1 MLCTSAGSIS
11 HSPRTSYLSQ
21 DRLVRPS
28 QCAIV
33 CQGTGRA
40 MDTSDSELQTLMSR
54 ESSVKCRGTVR
65 PPKCTLVFRRK
76 DLCCD
81 LLRLNQIFCSF
92 VLLESSV
99 ARSLILDMG
108 SDILIFFQNKTFL
121 SSSMLSQ
128 KWISQSS
135 EWSNHWLTWWM
146 LLVTGESDV

>member
-1 MLCTSAGSIS
+1 MTIITGSSFMLCTSAGSIS

-108 SDILIFFQNKTFL
+108 SDILIFFFRIKHFFL
-121 SSSMLSQ
+121 HRCYLR
-128 KWISQSS
+128 S
-135 EWSNHWLTWWM
+135 EYLNPANG
-146 LLVTGESDV
+146 VTID